1 MDANR
6 LMPVRFSCC
15 LFLATALAACASAP
29 SDNDV
34 GVGAGSITPQVAKV
48 GDSTSRDY
56 QEIDAHALGAPAA
69 LRTDLQALTTY
80 LVEPARDDFERARAI
95 FVWIT
100 HHIDY
105 DAASYFR
112 GQLPR
117 IGPEDA
123 LRGGKAVCFGY
134 SGLFEAMARA
144 AGLEAHSLSGK
155 SKGFSYQNRS
165 RAGTISHAWNAVRLS
180 GDWYLLDATW
190 GAGYLD
196 GQRKRFV
203 RRFQPHY
210 FLTPPDAFILDHL
223 PDDPRWQL
231 LKSRVTTQ
239 EFDALVFLRPAF
251 FQNGLKL
258 VSHTRGQIEVRG
270 ERLDVM
276 LQVPEGSYLSARLL
290 KDGQKLPREHVALTR
305 QGVDVRVE
313 ARFPSPGDYR
323 LRLYTKRGTETREFD
338 WALDYTVTVR

>member
-1 MDANR
+1 M
-6 LMPVRFSCC
+6 
-15 LFLATALAACASAP
+15 
-29 SDNDV
+29 
-34 GVGAGSITPQVAKV
+34 PQVKSA
-48 GDSTSRDY
+48 GDSASRDY

-69 LRTDLQALTTY
+69 LRTDLQALTSY
-80 LVEPARDDFERARAI
+80 LVEPARDDFEKARAI

-100 HHIDY
+100 HNIDY

-117 IGPEDA
+117 IGPDEA
-123 LRGGKAVCFGY
+123 LRKGKAVCFGY

-144 AGLEAHSLSGK
+144 AGLEVYSISGM

-165 RAGTISHAWNAVRLS
+165 RAGAISHAWNAVKLA

-231 LKSRVTTQ
+231 LKPRVTTK

-270 ERLDVM
+270 ERLDVT

-290 KDGQKLPREHVALTR
+290 KGSQKLPREQVVIAR

-313 ARFPSPGDYR
+313 VRFPGPGDYR
-323 LRLYTKRGTETREFD
+323 LRVYTKRGTETREFD